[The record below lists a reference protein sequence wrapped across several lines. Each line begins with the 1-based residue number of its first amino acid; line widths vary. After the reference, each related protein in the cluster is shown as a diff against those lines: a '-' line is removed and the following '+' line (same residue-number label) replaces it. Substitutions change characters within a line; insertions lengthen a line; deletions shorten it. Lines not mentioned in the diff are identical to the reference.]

1 MVSAIQRLISRG
13 EAKLGDC
20 AVMYRTNAQSRALE
34 DAFVARGM
42 PYRLVGGTR
51 FYQRKEIKDALAYL
65 RLAHNPADNLSLMRI
80 INVPPRNIGEKTI
93 STLATWSTELGI
105 PMMGGMALIAGDLR
119 SPILPA

>member
-1 MVSAIQRLISRG
+1 MVSTIQRLISRG
-13 EAKLGDC
+13 DAKLGDC

-65 RLAHNPADNLSLMRI
+65 RLTHNPADNLSLTRI
-80 INVPPRNIGEKTI
+80 INVPPRSIGDKTI
-93 STLATWSTELGI
+93 SVLAAWSTELGSRW
-105 PMMGGMALIAGDLR
+105 PPR
-119 SPILPA
+119 SRWSPAI